1 MRTLWLCA
9 VALVF
14 AACSNPPGPP
24 PPTPSI
30 QFDRASAD
38 LIEHGRRVSTV
49 LGCNG
54 CHGAN
59 LQGEDWG
66 DPEFGVLWTSNLT
79 QALPAYSDAQLEA
92 TIRGG
97 RRPDGS
103 ELWAMPSHIFTQL
116 GAEDMAAIIAFLRSN
131 PPAGPVHPRPSFK
144 AAALAEIEA
153 GTLKS
158 SPTEVAEADAAQP
171 PDLGQDVAF
180 GRYLVRV
187 TCAECHNLDLRGGT
201 PYPGAEPRP
210 DLRMVTAYDA
220 AQFDRLMKTGTA
232 IGDRELGLMGE
243 VARGRFTHFTDRERQ
258 AVHAY
263 LQRLGSQ
270 PEG

>member
-9 VALVF
+9 TALIL
-14 AACSNPPGPP
+14 AACSNPQSPP
-24 PPTPSI
+24 PPAPSI

-38 LIEHGRRVSTV
+38 LIEHGRRVATV

-54 CHGAN
+54 CHAAN
-59 LQGEDWG
+59 LQGEDWS
-66 DPEFGVLWTSNLT
+66 DPEYGTLWTSNLT
-79 QALPAYSDAQLEA
+79 QALPGYTDAQLEA

-103 ELWAMPSHIFTQL
+103 ELWEMPSHIFAQL
-116 GAEDMAAIIAFLRSN
+116 SADDMAAIIAFLRSN
-131 PPAGPVHPRPSFK
+131 PPAGSVHPRPSFK
-144 AAALAEIEA
+144 APALAEIEA
-153 GTLKS
+153 GTFKS
-158 SPTEVAEADAAQP
+158 SVTAVAQADAAQP
-171 PDLGQDVAF
+171 PDLGQDVAL
-180 GRYLVRV
+180 GRYLARI

-220 AQFDRLMKTGTA
+220 AQFDHLMKTGTA

-243 VARGRFTHFTDRERQ
+243 VARGRFTHFTDHERQ
-258 AVHAY
+258 AVHRY